1 MDEQIAAER
10 FEGHRAHLRAVAQR
24 MLGPTGEADDAV
36 QQAWLRY
43 RRADTA
49 DVANLRG
56 WLTTVVGRICLDRL
70 RSRAAR
76 REVPLP
82 VPAAAARSAAGGGDL
97 PAPAGT
103 VADPE
108 AEVLLAE
115 QIGPALLVVL
125 DRLGPAERVAFVLHD
140 LFAVPFD
147 EIAPVVDRTPSATKK
162 LASRA
167 RARVRG
173 TSLGDADAPAAS
185 TAPAP
190 PADRARQRELA
201 SIFLEASRGGD
212 MRALLAVLDED
223 VVRRAEHLELS
234 VLRGARGVAEETKVF
249 AAHAASAEVVLV
261 DGRPGLLVAPG
272 GRPLVVLRLTFAVDR
287 ITEID
292 VVAADPVRLAA
303 VDLALLPDG

>member
-43 RRADTA
+43 CRADTA

-76 REVPLP
+76 REVALP
-82 VPAAAARSAAGGGDL
+82 SPATSGTGAGGDL
-97 PAPAGT
+97 PAPAGIT
-103 VADPE
+103 ADPE

-147 EIAPVVDRTPSATKK
+147 EIAPVVDRAPSAAKK

-173 TSLGDADAPAAS
+173 VSPGGDLPPTESVGPAEQ
-185 TAPAP
+185 
-190 PADRARQRELA
+190 ARQRELA
-201 SIFLEASRGGD
+201 SIFLAASRGGD

-249 AAHAASAEVVLV
+249 AAHAASAEVALV
-261 DGRPGLLVAPG
+261 DGRPGLVVAPG
-272 GRPLVVLRLTFAVDR
+272 GRLLVVLRLTFAADR

-292 VVAADPVRLAA
+292 VVAADPARLAE
-303 VDLALLPDG
+303 VDLALLPDA

>member
-10 FEGHRAHLRAVAQR
+10 FEDHRAHLRAVAQR

-70 RSRAAR
+70 RSRSAR

-82 VPAAAARSAAGGGDL
+82 LPVSAPAGVAAGGDL

-103 VADPE
+103 AADPVAE
-108 AEVLLAE
+108 ALLAE

-147 EIAPVVDRTPSATKK
+147 EIAPVVDRTPAAAKK

-173 TSLGDADAPAAS
+173 AS
-185 TAPAP
+185 PEGAGAVP
-190 PADRARQRELA
+190 PAERARQRELA
-201 SIFLEASRGGD
+201 SIFLAAARGGD

-223 VVRRAEHLELS
+223 VVRRAEHLEVS

-249 AAHAASAEVVLV
+249 AAHAASAEVALV

-272 GRPLVVLRLTFAVDR
+272 GRLLVVLGLTFAADR

-292 VVAADPVRLAA
+292 VVAADPARLAA
-303 VDLALLPDG
+303 VDLALLPDS